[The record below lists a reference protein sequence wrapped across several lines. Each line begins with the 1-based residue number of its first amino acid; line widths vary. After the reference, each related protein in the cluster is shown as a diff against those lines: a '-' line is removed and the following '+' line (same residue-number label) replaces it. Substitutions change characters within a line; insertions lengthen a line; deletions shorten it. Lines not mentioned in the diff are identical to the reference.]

1 MLCRETKKMSKKLI
15 KSGLVSTSKYQK
27 KDKYFIQY
35 YDNSMKIVGMYLP
48 VKNKT
53 VHNVKA
59 TVSVVPLAL

>member
-1 MLCRETKKMSKKLI
+1 MVLSPHQNTK
-15 KSGLVSTSKYQK
+15 K

-35 YDNSMKIVGMYLP
+35 YNNSMKIDEMYLP
-48 VKNKT
+48 VKKKT

>member
-1 MLCRETKKMSKKLI
+1 MMLCRETKKMSKKLI

-48 VKNKT
+48 VKKIKLFT
-53 VHNVKA
+53 M
-59 TVSVVPLAL
+59 